1 MATRKNKDEAKVE
14 AARGAPQDDASAV
27 EVNVPIS
34 DHARKAR
41 KVTRQVH
48 SSMVEK
54 GSIDPSEMVR
64 GRVGAALARHLRCW

>member
-34 DHARKAR
+34 DLQRVIAR
-41 KVTRQVH
+41 
-48 SSMVEK
+48 
-54 GSIDPSEMVR
+54 G
-64 GRVGAALARHLRCW
+64 LRSL